1 MKVTLTGTDCSY
13 QKWIILVYRS
23 KIRNFP
29 VNRVFLVTSWKSWLS
44 RMLLV
49 VGAQMSDRRLA
60 ALIGMLRPK
69 SRIALSPA
77 EVWRAMQVC
86 NKINNLWKTS
96 VKWSTNHLQL
106 SSVIG
111 SNNINVLPPFLALHL
126 NGAHKSRLFHA
137 FSSSW
142 TRYTSDLAY
151 KDAVPKMWLR
161 LDILVPERLSLFWRY
176 EGKVRSLFE

>member
-111 SNNINVLPPFLALHL
+111 SNNITISFPFLALHL
-126 NGAHKSRLFHA
+126 NGVRQLLVQCLFIVMNMMHFWSCTHRCCPHSSRL
-137 FSSSW
+137 SENLPKIKIW
-142 TRYTSDLAY
+142 LLA
-151 KDAVPKMWLR
+151 KMWLH
-161 LDILVPERLSLFWRY
+161 LCVLVP
-176 EGKVRSLFE
+176 